1 MRVST
6 AQNHQSTLFQDHHFS
21 SPGKM
26 ALYPLYGKQ
35 KLIFYYNVVSTT
47 LWFCCLCR
55 FLILLPLVGRKFL
68 PAGIADFFHVVS
80 VFPLI
85 GWVLVTAL
93 VKTQHSWNDLW
104 GLFDALRMVWMCY
117 GVIFP
122 HPKIAKHTSYSF
134 LILSWCIQN
143 LIDSFYHG
151 FKTKTRT
158 SPLWLFWLHHHHFY
172 LTFFVSCVSEMILI
186 FLSLGFVKSELHE
199 WVLKACIL
207 AYVPVGYFL
216 FGYLRNRQATKY
228 DAFMEK
234 RNRGRVQNQEL
245 PRVQQPSSAVDQ
257 SSR

>member
-1 MRVST
+1 MHEAGT
-6 AQNHQSTLFQDHHFS
+6 AFNQEKRETAFFYN
-21 SPGKM
+21 M
-26 ALYPLYGKQ
+26 ALYPLTGAR

-47 LWFCCLCR
+47 LWFCCFCR

-85 GWVLVTAL
+85 GWTLVAAL
-93 VKTQHSWNDLW
+93 AKPNFTLNDLW
-104 GLFDALRMVWMCY
+104 GLFDAVRMIWMCY
-117 GVIFP
+117 GVIYP

-134 LILSWCIQN
+134 LILGWCIQN
-143 LIDSFYHG
+143 MIDCFYHG

-172 LTFFVSCVSEMILI
+172 LTFFVSCISEMILV
-186 FLSLGFVKSELHE
+186 FLSLGFVQNDWHEL
-199 WVLKACIL
+199 VLKACIL

-216 FGYLRNRQATKY
+216 FGYLRDRKATTY

-234 RNRGRVQNQEL
+234 RNRGRVQSQEL
-245 PRVQQPSSAVDQ
+245 PRVQQPSSAVA
-257 SSR
+257 R